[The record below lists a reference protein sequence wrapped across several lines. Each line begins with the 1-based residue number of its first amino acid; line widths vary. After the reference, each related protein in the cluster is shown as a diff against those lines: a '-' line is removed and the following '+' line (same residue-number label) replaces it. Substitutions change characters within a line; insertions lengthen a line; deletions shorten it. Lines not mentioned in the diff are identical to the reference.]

1 MPSLPALPAPAA
13 PLPPSSFQPNSQGFT
28 NSAYSVSRGGA
39 AICVSGHVE
48 VSAGTSMNRA
58 INYQLPQNQYEVTQ
72 TFVSYISPGSP
83 FMNNSLGGNTPISGS
98 YDIGATLCLPRD
110 GQASKGVQLLTHGVG
125 FDRYY
130 WDFAQNYSYVDA
142 AVSNGYAA
150 FFYDRL
156 GVGVS
161 EKADPLAVVQ
171 SPLEVEIAHS
181 LALLLQN
188 GTIGGK
194 AYTKVIGVGHSF
206 GSIITQALT
215 MQYPTLLDAA
225 ILTGFSVSGAGLA
238 AFFAG
243 LNWDLANQ
251 NAARFAGLN
260 NGYIVS
266 DTEISNQIG
275 FYHYPGFD
283 PAILAKAEAT
293 KASATFGEIFTTGA
307 AGGNATAY
315 TNPVA
320 VVNGL
325 EDLPFCYG
333 NCSYPVDLAAQ
344 VKSLYPAVPAAAF
357 KTYLGQDA
365 GHALNLHYAAADA
378 FSWTMSFLSS
388 NGL

>member
-1 MPSLPALPAPAA
+1 MPSLPAVSALAA
-13 PLPPSSFQPNSQGFT
+13 PLPPSSFQPSSQGFT
-28 NSAYSVSRGGA
+28 NSTHSISRGGA
-39 AICVSGHVE
+39 AICVSGQVE
-48 VSAGTSMNRA
+48 VSAGTSMNRV

-72 TFVSYISPGSP
+72 TFVSYISPDNP
-83 FMNNSLGGNTPISGS
+83 FMNNSLGGNTPISGI
-98 YDIGATLCLPRD
+98 YNIGATLCLPRD
-110 GQASKGVQLLTHGVG
+110 GKVSKGVQLLTHGVG

-130 WDFAQNYSYVDA
+130 WDFVQNYSYVDT
-142 AVSNGYAA
+142 AVNNGYAV

-161 EKADPLAVVQ
+161 EKADPLSVVQ
-171 SPLEVEIAHS
+171 SSLEVEIAHS
-181 LALLLQN
+181 LGLLLRN
-188 GTIGGK
+188 GTIGGS
-194 AYTKVIGVGHSF
+194 VGHSF

-215 MQYPTLLDAA
+215 MEYPTLLDAA
-225 ILTGFSVSGAGLA
+225 ILTGFSVSSAGLA

-243 LNWDLANQ
+243 LNWDHANQ

-260 NGYIVS
+260 NGHIVS

-283 PAILAKAEAT
+283 PAILAKAETT

-344 VKSLYPAVPAAAF
+344 VKSLYPAVSAGAF

-378 FSWTMSFLSS
+378 FSWIMSFLSS